1 MRITQNFTNRTYL
14 KNNNRL
20 LSNMNKSMTKI
31 WTQKNF
37 LRASEDAIN
46 ASRAMTVRK
55 SLRELDMYD
64 ENLEAAK
71 GVFAAAE
78 TSLTTLGHDV
88 YLNVQTK
95 LETACNGSYNKD
107 DLKIFANELR
117 NYAGFAVET
126 LNADYAERQLFGGT
140 NNSAPP
146 FKAIENAD
154 GTTTVTYNGVA
165 VNDITDVSAVPGSK
179 PIYIDIGI
187 GIKYNENYEIDP
199 QTAVDV
205 SMNGAEL
212 TGYGKETGDD
222 GKVYSKNYVQL
233 IFDAAQALENGDV
246 EYANATLDRFYD
258 ANAHV
263 LTEITTLG
271 SKQNSMDF
279 YMTKNDDYRM
289 SLKERQN
296 NVEGC
301 DMNQQIIDLEA
312 TKAAY
317 NAILQMSST
326 ILPKSIFDFI

>member
-1 MRITQNFTNRTYL
+1 MRITQSFTNRTYL

-31 WTQKNF
+31 WTQKEF

-46 ASRAMTVRK
+46 ASRAMTVRRN
-55 SLRELDMYD
+55 LRELDMYD

-71 GVFAAAE
+71 GVFSAAE
-78 TSLTTLGHDV
+78 TGLTTLGHDV
-88 YLNVQTK
+88 YLDVQNK
-95 LETACNGSYNKD
+95 LETACNGTYNED

-117 NYAGFAVET
+117 NYGDFAVET
-126 LNADYAERQLFGGT
+126 LNGDYAERNLFGGT
-140 NNSAPP
+140 NNSEPP
-146 FKAIENAD
+146 FKITENAD
-154 GTTTVTYNGVA
+154 GRTTVTYNGVA
-165 VNDITDVSAVPGSK
+165 VNTIKDIDAVPGSK

-187 GIKYNENYEIDP
+187 GIKYDENYEIDP

-205 SMNGAEL
+205 SLNGAKL
-212 TGYGKETGDD
+212 TGYGQETTAD
-222 GKVYSKNYVQL
+222 GKVYSKNFVQL
-233 IFDAAQALENGDV
+233 IYDAAYALDNGDV
-246 EYANATLDRFYD
+246 DYANAVLDKFNQ
-258 ANAHV
+258 ANSHV

-279 YMTKNDDYRM
+279 YMTKNEDYRM

-301 DMNQQIIDLEA
+301 DMNEQIVDLEA
-312 TKAAY
+312 TEAAY